1 MPQPS
6 DKLSDLPGAVLPTIA
21 ELPGDLQLL
30 AETMSPVIG
39 GEALTVRAVLVVS
52 EKLRGSKLYIG
63 GVDAEGKRKARNRQI
78 RAEYDR
84 GGITGPQLARK
95 YRLGERQMW
104 NILGSV
110 EAGE

>member
-1 MPQPS
+1 MTQPS

-30 AETMSPVIG
+30 AETMLPVIG
-39 GEALTVRAVLVVS
+39 DEVLTVRVVLVVS
-52 EKLRGSKLYIG
+52 EKLRGSKLYISG
-63 GVDAEGKRKARNRQI
+63 IDAEGKRKARNQQI

-95 YRLGERQMW
+95 YRLGDRQIW
-104 NILGSV
+104 NILGRAD
-110 EAGE
+110 E